1 MTNESPHHPPDT
13 AGAGRHR
20 VDSDPATPGAGALA
34 VLATAWLLAMLSSA
48 RQAVGRTPGA
58 GDLAVTQAALALP
71 AVITASLLAGTAVGL
86 AAVYLAGRRVPAVM
100 SGPVPRFGVAGGA
113 GAALGLAVAT
123 PIAFGYGGLPSI
135 LVLAGTVTA
144 AATLGGLLAGVR
156 FGTVVAAGVSGAL
169 GVFLVGFVLGVFDSS
184 LLDLFGSGDTTASQ
198 VAANAW
204 VALTASLVAGLV
216 AGVLGYTY
224 LRRYGGALRWP
235 AYLVA
240 GAMPGL
246 LILVAE
252 AVTRL
257 GGAQLFRLAG
267 AVSADDH
274 AVLRYLNAARFNRA
288 LIVLFIGALV
298 AIFLFGRT
306 LRPPP
311 APGAGVAEPEETEPE
326 EAAAGP
332 ESEGAAP
339 AQRSS

>member
-1 MTNESPHHPPDT
+1 MTNESRHHPPEIDT
-13 AGAGRHR
+13 VAETHAAA
-20 VDSDPATPGAGALA
+20 ATPGVGALA

-48 RQAVGRTPGA
+48 RQSLGHTPGA

-86 AAVYLAGRRVPAVM
+86 AAVNLAGRRLPA
-100 SGPVPRFGVAGGA
+100 GRTAPAYRFGIAAGA

-123 PIAFGYGGLPSI
+123 PIALGYGGLPSI
-135 LVLAGTVTA
+135 LLLTGTVAA

-156 FGTVVAAGVSGAL
+156 HGPVVAAGVSGTL
-169 GVFLVGFVLGVFDSS
+169 GVFVVGFVLGVFDSS

-204 VALTASLVAGLV
+204 VALTASLVAGLA

-257 GGAQLFRLAG
+257 GGAGLFRLAG

-288 LIVLFIGALV
+288 LIVLFVGALV
-298 AIFLFGRT
+298 AIYLFGRT
-306 LRPPP
+306 LRPPAAP
-311 APGAGVAEPEETEPE
+311 DDHAAQPGGGPAAPGN
-326 EAAAGP
+326 EAA
-332 ESEGAAP
+332 EP